1 MFKLNNWNEKESFTA
16 SKIAQNVTAT
26 ACGSDINTACGG
38 DINTACGSDV
48 VASACGGDISTACGS
63 DRF

>member
-16 SKIAQNVTAT
+16 SKIAQNVIA
-26 ACGSDINTACGG
+26 TACGG

>member
-1 MFKLNNWNEKESFTA
+1 MFKLNAWNDKERFSA
-16 SKIAQNVTAT
+16 SKIAQNVIAT

-38 DINTACGSDV
+38 DI
-48 VASACGGDISTACGS
+48 STACGS